1 MNKTQFD
8 DGSSKRMALW
18 HACQGF
24 TAYKDRRPSQF
35 MKRLIDSDIEAVKIF
50 FSGLE
55 AMLKESSQSLK
66 CHRKF
71 QPISLTI
78 LNVSVTVLIVAF
90 IGYHF
95 FLGDAAFSYLGY
107 VSIAFIVLSLIGVNI
122 TSGRIAH
129 GDKLLSRKVL
139 SKIQFSESVDYLLT
153 IQKLFD
159 VVEALQTELEE
170 FSPREVHDIRVV
182 ADGSSEDDS
191 GEDADTDSHPDGAV
205 QGRDVKSHHVTR
217 LSSKSRGHKVS
228 IKYTVEA
235 KSGRRKKKAPQRR
248 TEQK

>member
-1 MNKTQFD
+1 MNKTKFD

-18 HACQGF
+18 HACQGY
-24 TAYKDRRPSQF
+24 TAYKENRPSQF
-35 MKRLIDSDIEAVKIF
+35 MKRLIDSDIDAVKIF

-55 AMLKESSQSLK
+55 VMLQESSQSLK
-66 CHRKF
+66 CHRKV

-78 LNVSVTVLIVAF
+78 LNVSVTVLIAAF

-107 VSIAFIVLSLIGVNI
+107 VSIAFIILSLIGVNI

-129 GDKLLSRKVL
+129 GDNMLSRKVL

-159 VVEALQTELEE
+159 VVEALQTELDEY
-170 FSPREVHDIRVV
+170 SPREVHDIRLL
-182 ADGSSEDDS
+182 ADNSSGVDS
-191 GEDADTDSHPDGAV
+191 GEDADSDSHPEAAAYG
-205 QGRDVKSHHVTR
+205 GDVKRHHVAR
-217 LSSKSRGHKVS
+217 LSSKTRGHKLS
-228 IKYTVEA
+228 IRYTVEA
-235 KSGRRKKKAPQRR
+235 KSGSRKKKKAKKTTAQ
-248 TEQK
+248 E